1 MSGAAEEP
9 PLLLE
14 QRPLRQGGCMAVAT
28 LNRPRTINALGQA
41 MIDTLTPVLLDW
53 ADDEAVRVVVLRGA
67 GERGFCAGG
76 DVVALYRAIKQDD
89 FETVDRFFSTEYRLD
104 HLLHA
109 YPKPVLCMGD
119 GFVMGGGMGL
129 FMAASHRLVT
139 ERSTLAMP
147 EIQIGLYPDVGMSHI
162 LTTLPHGMGRYMAL
176 TGASLNAGDAIA
188 LGMAHGSYPGS
199 AAAAVLEQLTQAPWD
214 YDDPNR
220 AMAWFTERLPA
231 TALPQPRYA
240 RCLESI
246 AAAMQGDD
254 LLAVASRLQ
263 VAASDNAMLTPDWQR
278 LQAGCPMTAHLGW
291 EMQRRCAAMTMAE
304 TFRLEWCTSTHC
316 ARRGDFPEGVRAML
330 VDKDKKPRWHHAAL
344 DQVSREEVLAHLRL
358 PAGYASHPLEDL
370 A

>member
-1 MSGAAEEP
+1 
-9 PLLLE
+9 
-14 QRPLRQGGCMAVAT
+14 MAVAT

-41 MIDTLTPVLLDW
+41 MIDILIPALQSWTG
-53 ADDEAVRVVVLRGA
+53 DETVKVVVLRGA

-76 DVVALYRAIKQDD
+76 DVVALYQAIRQGNLAAA
-89 FETVDRFFSTEYRLD
+89 DRFFTTEYRLD

-109 YPKPVLCMGD
+109 YAKPVLCLGD

-162 LTTLPHGMGRYMAL
+162 LTMLPHGMGRYMAL
-176 TGASLNAGDAIA
+176 TGASLNASDAIA
-188 LGMAHGSYPGS
+188 LGMVQGTYAS
-199 AAAAVLEQLTQAPWD
+199 AAAEEVLEQLALAPWD
-214 YDDPNR
+214 QDDPNK
-220 AMAWFTERLPA
+220 AMAWLMEHLPETE
-231 TALPQPRYA
+231 LPQPRYA

-246 AAAMQGDD
+246 AVVMHGND
-254 LLAVASRLQ
+254 LLTTVSRLQ
-263 VAASDNAMLTPDWQR
+263 EAAAGNALLAPDWQR

-291 EMQRRCAAMTMAE
+291 EMQQRCVTMTMAE
-304 TFRLEWCTSTHC
+304 TFRLEWLASTHC
-316 ARRGDFPEGVRAML
+316 ARRGDFSEGVRAML

-344 DQVSREEVLAHLRL
+344 NQVSREEILAHLQL
-358 PAGYASHPLEDL
+358 PAGYISHPLEDL